1 MTLRIPDTPSCFKRR
16 KLTWFHCCVAAV
28 ADYIATLLLPA
39 LSRRNKIVAFIGC
52 KGILVGSIFS
62 TLGNAINHALVTND
76 LESVHLCI
84 HSGNTNR
91 FSLQK
96 ASSAGDSGPAA
107 AVAMVASLSIE

>member
-28 ADYIATLLLPA
+28 ADYIATLPLPC
-39 LSRRNKIVAFIGC
+39 LE
-52 KGILVGSIFS
+52 GIKLYHSLDAKPVSSVQSFPHY
-62 TLGNAINHALVTND
+62 LGNAINHALVTND

-96 ASSAGDSGPAA
+96 ASSAIQGQQR